1 MIVVGVMIGLGLAA
15 SWVLFYRFPG
25 LEQADPQDQ
34 GNKRP
39 RLSIIIPARNEEQN
53 LALLLGDLKNQ
64 TLEIHEIICVDDGST
79 DQTAEIATAAGVT
92 LITAAPKPAGW
103 LGKSWACQQGGAA
116 ASGTLLLF
124 LDADVRLSPT
134 GIGKLLKAHQS
145 TGRVVSVMP
154 YHQIENKTEALSL
167 FFNCLQMGANGL
179 GLPVGRDQNK
189 PSNDQKQQA
198 QKNKKQKN
206 EKSSHPY
213 QIGLYGPVIVISRTD
228 YQAVGGHA
236 AIKDSIVD
244 DMALGEKLR
253 EKNIPFAL
261 FLGDQDV
268 SYRMYGGGLRQLIQG
283 WTKNQAA
290 GVAKTPLLIL
300 VLVFFWI
307 TASASAPLYLVLSL
321 VWQQWLWSA
330 ILAAGYGIWVL
341 ELHRIARH
349 IGSFS
354 MIDIVCYPL
363 LLLFYLLI
371 FLRSLAKKILGRPV
385 IWKDREIR
393 LDK

>member
-1 MIVVGVMIGLGLAA
+1 MIIVGGMIVLGLAA
-15 SWVLFYRFPG
+15 SWVLFFRFPG
-25 LEQADPQDQ
+25 LEQGDPQVL
-34 GNKRP
+34 GNKTP

-53 LALLLGDLKNQ
+53 LALLLADLKNQ

-79 DQTAEIATAAGVT
+79 DQTANIATALGAR
-92 LITAAPKPAGW
+92 LITAAPKPVGW

-116 ASGTLLLF
+116 ATGALLLF

-134 GIGKLLKAHQS
+134 GISKLLKAHQK

-154 YHQIENKTEALSL
+154 YHQIESKTETLSF

-189 PSNDQKQQA
+189 QSSDQKQQA
-198 QKNKKQKN
+198 QNNK
-206 EKSSHPY
+206 KSSHPY
-213 QIGLYGPVIVISRTD
+213 RIGLYGPVILISRAD

-253 EKNIPFAL
+253 EKEIPFAL

-307 TASASAPLYLVLSL
+307 TAVASAPLYLVLSL

-330 ILAAGYGIWVL
+330 ILASCYCIWVL
-341 ELHRIARH
+341 ELTRIARH

-354 MIDIVCYPL
+354 MIDIFFYPL

-371 FLRSLAKKILGRPV
+371 FLRSLAKKILGHPV
-385 IWKDREIR
+385 IWKDRKIR

>member
-1 MIVVGVMIGLGLAA
+1 MIVVGVMMVLGLAA
-15 SWVLFYRFPG
+15 SWLLFHRFPG
-25 LEQADPQDQ
+25 LEQGDPQDLV
-34 GNKRP
+34 KTMA

-53 LALLLGDLKNQ
+53 LALLLGDLRNQ
-64 TLEIHEIICVDDGST
+64 TLDIHEIICVDDGST
-79 DQTAEIATAAGVT
+79 DQTASIATAAGAR
-92 LITAAPKPAGW
+92 LITSAPRPAGW
-103 LGKSWACQQGGAA
+103 LGKSWACQQGGEAA
-116 ASGTLLLF
+116 TGTLLLF

-134 GIGKLLKAHQS
+134 GIGKLLKAHQK

-154 YHQIENKTEALSL
+154 YHLIESKTEALSL
-167 FFNCLQMGANGL
+167 FFNCIQMGANGL
-179 GLPVGRDQNK
+179 GLPAGRGKNK
-189 PSNDQKQQA
+189 PAN
-198 QKNKKQKN
+198 
-206 EKSSHPY
+206 PY
-213 QIGLYGPVIVISRTD
+213 QIGLYGPVILISQAD
-228 YQAVGGHA
+228 YRAVGGHA

-253 EKNIPFAL
+253 AKEIPFAL
-261 FLGDQDV
+261 FLGDHDV

-307 TASASAPLYLVLSL
+307 TAVASAPFYLVLNL
-321 VWQQWLWSA
+321 VWQQWLEA
-330 ILAAGYGIWVL
+330 GIMAACYGIWVL
-341 ELHRIARH
+341 ELTRIARH

-354 MIDIVCYPL
+354 EINIVCYPL
-363 LLLFYLLI
+363 LLLFYLAI
-371 FLRSLAKKILGRPV
+371 FLRSLVKRILGRPV

>member
-1 MIVVGVMIGLGLAA
+1 MIIVGVMIGLGLAA
-15 SWVLFYRFPG
+15 SWLLFFRFPG
-25 LEQADPQDQ
+25 LEQGDPQDQ
-34 GNKRP
+34 GNKIP
-39 RLSIIIPARNEEQN
+39 RLSIIIPARNEEKN

-64 TLEIHEIICVDDGST
+64 TLEIHEIICVDDGSI
-79 DQTAEIATAAGVT
+79 DQTAEVAAAAGVT
-92 LITAAPKPAGW
+92 LITAAPKPASW
-103 LGKSWACQQGGAA
+103 LGKSWACQQGGAV
-116 ASGTLLLF
+116 ASGDLLLF
-124 LDADVRLSPT
+124 LDADVRLRPV
-134 GIGKLLKAHQS
+134 GLGKLLKVHQQ

-154 YHQIENKTEALSL
+154 YHQIEKSWEALSL
-167 FFNCLQMGANGL
+167 FFNCIQMGANGL

-189 PSNDQKQQA
+189 QSNDQKQQA
-198 QKNKKQKN
+198 QKN
-206 EKSSHPY
+206 EKTNHPY
-213 QIGLYGPVIVISRTD
+213 QIGLYGPVILISPSD
-228 YQAVGGHA
+228 YQAIGGHA

-253 EKNIPFAL
+253 EKDIPIAL
-261 FLGDQDV
+261 YLGDQDL
-268 SYRMYGGGLRQLIQG
+268 SYRMYGGGVRELIQG

-290 GVAKTPLLIL
+290 GVSKTPLFLI

-330 ILAAGYGIWVL
+330 ILVAGYGIWVL
-341 ELHRIARH
+341 ELSRIARH

-354 MIDIVCYPL
+354 VASIVLYPL

-371 FLRSLAKKILGRPV
+371 FLRSLAKKILRRPV